1 MIDKTRIGQLRADIG
16 DADFF
21 IIVAG
26 FLQEGEAALAKLR
39 RRNKAG
45 DDSAQIP
52 ADLHFLKGCA
62 VNLGFCAVAEY
73 CETHKAN
80 PAPDIT
86 VLTAHFQTE
95 RQELSALIGAIPQKS
110 T

>member
-16 DADFF
+16 EDDFF

-39 RRNKAG
+39 GRAKAG

-62 VNLGFCAVAEY
+62 VNLGFCSVAEY
-73 CETHKAN
+73 CETHKTN

-86 VLTAHFQTE
+86 MLTNHFQTE
-95 RQELSALIGAIPQKS
+95 WQELSALIGAIPKKS
-110 T
+110 V

>member
-16 DADFF
+16 EDDFF

-26 FLQEGEAALAKLR
+26 FLQEGEETLAKLR
-39 RRNKAG
+39 ERGG

-62 VNLGFCAVAEY
+62 VNLGFCVVAEY
-73 CETHKAN
+73 CETHKTN

-86 VLTAHFQTE
+86 ELTTHFQTE

-110 T
+110 A

>member
-16 DADFF
+16 EDDFF

-26 FLQEGEAALAKLR
+26 FLQEGEEALAKLATLD
-39 RRNKAG
+39 KG
-45 DDSAQIP
+45 DSAQIP

-73 CETHKAN
+73 CEIHKTN
-80 PAPDIT
+80 PTPDIT
-86 VLTAHFQTE
+86 VLTNHFQTE
-95 RQELSALIGAIPQKS
+95 WQELSALIGAIPQKS
-110 T
+110 A

>member
-16 DADFF
+16 EDDFF

-26 FLQEGEAALAKLR
+26 FLQEGEETLAKLR
-39 RRNKAG
+39 RRNKGG
-45 DDSAQIP
+45 DDSATP
-52 ADLHFLKGCA
+52 ALLHFLKGCA

-73 CETHKAN
+73 CEIHKVN

-86 VLTAHFQTE
+86 VLTTHFQTE
-95 RQELSALIGAIPQKS
+95 RQELSALIGTIPQKS

>member
-16 DADFF
+16 EDDFF

-26 FLQEGEAALAKLR
+26 FLQEGEEALTKLR
-39 RRNKAG
+39 ERGG
-45 DDSAQIP
+45 DDSATP
-52 ADLHFLKGCA
+52 ALLHFLKGCA

-73 CETHKAN
+73 CEIHKTN

-86 VLTAHFQTE
+86 VLTNHFQTE

-110 T
+110 A